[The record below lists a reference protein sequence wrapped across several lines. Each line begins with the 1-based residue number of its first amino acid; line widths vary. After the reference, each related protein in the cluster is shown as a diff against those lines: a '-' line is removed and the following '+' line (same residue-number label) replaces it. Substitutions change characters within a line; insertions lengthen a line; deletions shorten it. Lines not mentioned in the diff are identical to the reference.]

1 MDLPISFRALLLLLK
16 GSLLHVMG
24 SPLQAQQCL
33 QQVITLEKQIQDDTH
48 LVPYALVELAVIA
61 KNQGENDQAVQLIE
75 SARKNYTGYSLESRL
90 HFRMHSL
97 MLDLGAQK
105 KVSEMEDSLGNGDE
119 EENGFY
125 DTRL

>member
-1 MDLPISFRALLLLLK
+1 
-16 GSLLHVMG
+16 MG

-33 QQVITLEKQIQDDTH
+33 QEVVALEKQIVDDTYI
-48 LVPYALVELAVIA
+48 VPYALVELAIIA
-61 KNQGENDQAVQLIE
+61 KNQGENEQSIQLIE

-97 MLDLGAQK
+97 MLELGAQK
-105 KVSEMEDSLGNGDE
+105 KVTDVEDALGNGDGD
-119 EENGFY
+119 ENGCY

>member
-1 MDLPISFRALLLLLK
+1 MSSRALLLLLK
-16 GSLLHVMG
+16 GALLAVMG

-33 QQVITLEKQIQDDTH
+33 QQVISLEKQIQDDTH

-61 KNQGENDQAVQLIE
+61 RNQGENEQAVQLLE

-105 KVSEMEDSLGNGDE
+105 KGGEVEDALGNGDG

>member
-1 MDLPISFRALLLLLK
+1 
-16 GSLLHVMG
+16 MG

-33 QQVITLEKQIQDDTH
+33 QKVIELEKQIQDDTH

-61 KNQGENDQAVQLIE
+61 NYQGDKEHAVQLVE
-75 SARKNYTGYSLESRL
+75 TARKNYTGYSLESRL

-97 MLDLGAQK
+97 MLELGTPK
-105 KVSEMEDSLGNGDE
+105 KDVEDALGNGNGN
-119 EENGFY
+119 ENGCY